1 VRVSSG
7 INVLDNKTELRKE
20 MDKRKQRQQRRE
32 DDQREKQNRTSFD
45 LRLEQQANKLDVVI
59 ADYTHIY
66 NIFVESNIVKMFC
79 VLLIFCVVLCPSV
92 FTYN

>member
-59 ADYTHIY
+59 ADYNSHLQH
-66 NIFVESNIVKMFC
+66 FC
-79 VLLIFCVVLCPSV
+79 
-92 FTYN
+92 